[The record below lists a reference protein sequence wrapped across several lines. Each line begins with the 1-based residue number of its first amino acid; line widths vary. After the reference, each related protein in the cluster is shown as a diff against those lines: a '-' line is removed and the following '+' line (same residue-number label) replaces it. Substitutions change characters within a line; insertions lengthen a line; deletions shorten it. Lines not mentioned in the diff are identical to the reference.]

1 MLFLPPNQQRQA
13 LNAVLNSYPQFVYLF
28 KHQRQRAQATYT
40 PAKSSTI
47 MHVIQRYKIKQYDKR
62 KMAVIEWEGK
72 ITMHIKQLRHTKFVT
87 R

>member
-1 MLFLPPNQQRQA
+1 MSKDAVKSVVQA
-13 LNAVLNSYPQFVYLF
+13 AKINTLF